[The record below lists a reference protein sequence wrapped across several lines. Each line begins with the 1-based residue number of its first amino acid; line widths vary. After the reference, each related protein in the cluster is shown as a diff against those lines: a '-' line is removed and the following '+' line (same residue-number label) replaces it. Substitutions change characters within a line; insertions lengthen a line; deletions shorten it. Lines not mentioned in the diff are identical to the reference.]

1 MIEPAEAV
9 LAYSSSTMGA
19 SSAVASRS
27 SILASAGWMAFNA
40 VTGRRSER
48 DVDSATRSGW
58 VQMAVTVAMIAAV
71 LVLWLVGLSFLVL
84 APLFII
90 VCNLAYGL
98 RGLVPLVVFPATITL
113 LLFLVFQ
120 LLLKVPL

>member
-1 MIEPAEAV
+1 
-9 LAYSSSTMGA
+9 
-19 SSAVASRS
+19 
-27 SILASAGWMAFNA
+27 
-40 VTGRRSER
+40 
-48 DVDSATRSGW
+48 
-58 VQMAVTVAMIAAV
+58 MAVTVAMIAAV
-71 LVLWLVGLSFLVL
+71 LVLWQVGLSFLVL